1 MKTRKGIYYDLE
13 ETEYFVIKFGLI
25 FYFSSKYYLD
35 KFVETADKY
44 IKEQNIRF
52 RSKYKIFINLDLV
65 LLISYYKQIEKRGF
79 RIYDDIN
86 KKEITENITFINN
99 ILSY

>member
-44 IKEQNIRF
+44 IKEQNI
-52 RSKYKIFINLDLV
+52 SQLN
-65 LLISYYKQIEKRGF
+65 
-79 RIYDDIN
+79 
-86 KKEITENITFINN
+86 
-99 ILSY
+99 